1 MMYTMSDV
9 INYSVQNIYTTYV
22 ELVREQLN
30 DYKLCSSALPFLY
43 FI

>member
-1 MMYTMSDV
+1 MYTMSDV

-22 ELVREQLN
+22 ELVCEQLN

-43 FI
+43 FV